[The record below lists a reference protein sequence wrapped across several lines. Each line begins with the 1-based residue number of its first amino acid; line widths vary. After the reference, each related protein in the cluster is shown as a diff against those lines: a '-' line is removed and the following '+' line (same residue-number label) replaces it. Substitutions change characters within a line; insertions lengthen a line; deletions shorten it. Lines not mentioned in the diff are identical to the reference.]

1 MAVEAGSA
9 TVRLVLLRLGQA
21 RLVKAVVVCCVP
33 VRLGRVCYGG
43 LGKVGSSRFGGVC
56 HGEISHGMAVL
67 VGFVQVRYGQSWSGG
82 CCLVCC
88 GQGRCVGVR
97 RLRCGKVR

>member
-56 HGEISHGMAVL
+56 YGEVSHGMAVL
-67 VGFVQVRYGQSWSGG
+67 VGFVQVRYGQLWSGG
-82 CCLVCC
+82 
-88 GQGRCVGVR
+88 
-97 RLRCGKVR
+97 

>member
-33 VRLGRVCYGG
+33 VRLGRVGYGG
-43 LGKVGSSRFGGVC
+43 
-56 HGEISHGMAVL
+56 
-67 VGFVQVRYGQSWSGG
+67 
-82 CCLVCC
+82 
-88 GQGRCVGVR
+88 
-97 RLRCGKVR
+97 